1 MFVFDCELIIGNF
14 KLKTFNS
21 VKITTSRKTLGD
33 TAVIKIGDA
42 SRKQKLRNSIKVGDK
57 VILKMGYKG
66 YPIQTEFEGYVS
78 EVSPNVP
85 FEIHCLDEIF
95 KMRRDV
101 VKTPEGKLGMSWK
114 KTTLLDVLKYILQG
128 YETDLFNVPDVE
140 LAPFVIE
147 AKVNRAQVLKKIKE
161 EYGFDVYFRGNKL
174 ICALGYTEVIE
185 EQPIFHL
192 QKNVIKTD
200 LIYRKKEDSKIKL
213 KAVSILQDNTRVE
226 VEVGDPDGEI
236 RTWHTETPIKDKE
249 KLKLLAEAQIESY
262 KYEGYT
268 GKIKTFGIPYATHSM
283 SAKILD
289 DTYPERAGIY
299 FIEQVETS
307 VSVTEGFKRDITFG
321 KKAGR

>member
-21 VKITTSRKTLGD
+21 VKVTTSRKTLGD

-42 SRKQKLRNSIKVGDK
+42 GRKQKLRNSIKVGDR
-57 VILKMGYKG
+57 VVLKMGYKG

-78 EVSPNVP
+78 EISPNVP

-140 LAPFVIE
+140 LVPFVIE

-174 ICALGYTEVIE
+174 ICTLGYTEVIE

-213 KAVSILQDNTRVE
+213 KAISILQDNTRVE
-226 VEVGDPDGEI
+226 IEVGDPDGEI
-236 RTWHTETPIKDKE
+236 RTWYTETPIKDKE
-249 KLKLLAEAQIESY
+249 KLKLLAEAQIENY